1 MTKINSKYQVF
12 MENNIIKMMI
22 FLQNQCQILILKTQL
37 IKIIIIIIKILKDIK
52 HKDNLLIKIIKSL
65 KSKKKYNLN

>member
-22 FLQNQCQILILKTQL
+22 FLQNQCQILIIRTKL

>member
-22 FLQNQCQILILKTQL
+22 FLQNQCQILIIRTQL
-37 IKIIIIIIKILKDIK
+37 IKIIITIKILKDIK